1 MKLTLRK
8 FTGVATVLL
17 LGLGLASCNENEK
30 PQPAA
35 QQPKG
40 FLRGLQGGQ
49 VTYSGGVG
57 APDGAGGT
65 NGTPGAGMTG
75 PRNFT
80 MPGADLTPVTAQ
92 QGAGA
97 TERAPLNIPKDAR
110 WSLYCAS
117 LSGADR
123 IARTTQLKAY
133 LTARSPFKDWYV
145 VHNEQE
151 STLFHGFYPAI
162 ETAENPRAAARAQAE
177 RKAIQEWKDENGDK
191 PFAGAFFTPITP
203 PNPVA
208 PAEWNLENA
217 PADGYW
223 SVQIMAF
230 KDNALRKQAAVDAV
244 KDFRAK
250 GVEAYYYHGQT
261 ISSVCIGAWPRQA
274 LKEQEVDK
282 GEATNEDDTVLVSNV
297 PLPARYKNARLRTA
311 DGKKIVAYAQRVE
324 IADPSLQATFNQYP
338 DHAVNYEF
346 QTRKVKLADG
356 SMQDLPTP
364 SFLVIIPRAQPSALS
379 GNGMQNVPPPQGAVG
394 TPWQPGN
401 SSTPAGAGRLRGLG
415 N

>member
-1 MKLTLRK
+1 MNRTLRNL
-8 FTGVATVLL
+8 TGVATVLAM
-17 LGLGLASCNENEK
+17 GLGLASCNENEK
-30 PQPAA
+30 PQPPAR
-35 QQPKG
+35 QSSG
-40 FLRGLQGGQ
+40 FLQSLQQGQ
-49 VTYSGGVG
+49 VTYSGPAG
-57 APDGAGGT
+57 APGAAGGA
-65 NGTPGAGMTG
+65 PAPGMTG

-92 QGAGA
+92 PSAGGAQQPQI
-97 TERAPLNIPKDAR
+97 TIPKDAR

-117 LSGADR
+117 LSGPDR
-123 IARTTQLKAY
+123 IARTTQLKTY

-151 STLFHGFYPAI
+151 STLFHGFYPVI
-162 ETAENPRAAARAQAE
+162 ETAENPRAAARAHAE
-177 RKAIQEWKDENGDK
+177 RKAIAEWKDENGDR
-191 PFAGAFFTPITP
+191 PFQGCFFTPITP

-217 PADGYW
+217 PPDGYW

-230 KDNALRKQAAVDAV
+230 KDNVLRKQAAVDAV
-244 KDFRAK
+244 KDFRGK

-274 LKEQEVDK
+274 IKEQEVDS
-282 GEATNEDDTVLVSNV
+282 GQATNEDDTVMVSNV
-297 PLPARYKNARLRTA
+297 PLPARYKNARLKTA
-311 DGKKIVAYAQRVE
+311 DGKRLVSYAQRVE

-346 QTRKVKLADG
+346 QTRKVKVADG
-356 SMQDLPTP
+356 SQQDVATP
-364 SFLVIIPRAQPSALS
+364 SFLVVIPRSQPSALS
-379 GNGMQNVPPPQGAVG
+379 GNGMQNAAPPNGPA
-394 TPWQPGN
+394 TPWRASDSN
-401 SSTPAGAGRLRGLG
+401 VPAGAGRLRGLG

>member
-1 MKLTLRK
+1 MNHTMHNLAGIATLL
-8 FTGVATVLL
+8 VM
-17 LGLGLASCNENEK
+17 GLGLASCNENEK
-30 PQPAA
+30 PQPAV

-40 FLRGLQGGQ
+40 FLQSLQQGQ
-49 VTYSGGVG
+49 VTYSSGAG
-57 APDGAGGT
+57 APGATGVAGGA
-65 NGTPGAGMTG
+65 PVAGMTG

-80 MPGADLTPVTAQ
+80 MTGADVTPVTAPESTQ
-92 QGAGA
+92 QPQI
-97 TERAPLNIPKDAR
+97 TIPKDAR

-117 LSGADR
+117 LSGPDR
-123 IARTTQLKAY
+123 ITRTTQLKAY

-162 ETAENPRAAARAQAE
+162 ETAENPRAAARAHAE
-177 RKAIQEWKDENGDK
+177 RKAIAEWKDENGDK
-191 PFAGAFFTPITP
+191 PFAGCFFTPITP

-217 PADGYW
+217 PADAYW

-230 KDNALRKQAAVDAV
+230 KDNVLRKQAAVDAA

-261 ISSVCIGAWPRQA
+261 ISSVCIGAWPKQA
-274 LKEQEVDK
+274 IKAQDTDQ
-282 GEATNEDDTVLVSNV
+282 GEATNEDDTVMVSNV
-297 PLPARYKNARLRTA
+297 PLPARYKNARMQTA
-311 DGKKIVAYAQRVE
+311 DGKRLVAYAQRVE
-324 IADPSLQATFNQYP
+324 ISDPSLQATFDKYP
-338 DHAVNYEF
+338 EHAVNYEF
-346 QTRKVKLADG
+346 QTRKVKVADG
-356 SMQDLPTP
+356 SQQDVPTP

-379 GNGMQNVPPPQGAVG
+379 GNGMQNAAPPNGPATQWRASDSNV
-394 TPWQPGN
+394 
-401 SSTPAGAGRLRGLG
+401 PAGAGRLRGLG